1 MNKKGDW
8 DNHNGSWWYFLLG
21 VVFLYLALMPF
32 FNIFPFN
39 FSIGGALL
47 RIFIAIMGVLI
58 FIESFK
64 MDPVNKIT
72 KVIVGLAFAVIGLFF
87 FFSHQGA
94 TWLPFSWNPSDAVL
108 QIILIIYAAYIF
120 IGAWR
125 Q

>member
-8 DNHNGSWWYFLLG
+8 DNSNGSWIYFILG
-21 VVFLYLALMPF
+21 LVFLYLALMPF

-39 FSIGGALL
+39 FEIGGALI
-47 RIFIAIMGVLI
+47 RILIAIMGVLI

-72 KVIVGLAFAVIGLFF
+72 KVIVGLLFAVFGLFF
-87 FFSHQGA
+87 FFSYQEA
-94 TWLPFSWNPSDAVL
+94 SWLPFSLNPGDTIL

>member
-8 DNHNGSWWYFLLG
+8 DNHNGSWVYFILG
-21 VVFLYLALMPF
+21 VIFLYLALMPF

-39 FSIGGALL
+39 FAIGGALL
-47 RIFIAIMGVLI
+47 RIFIAVMGVLI

-72 KVIVGLAFAVIGLFF
+72 KVIVGLAFAVLGLFF
-87 FFSHQGA
+87 FFSHQEA
-94 TWLPFSWNPSDAVL
+94 SWLPFSLNPGDTIL
-108 QIILIIYAAYIF
+108 QIFLIIYAAYIF